1 MTTESNALH
10 IYRTIKKMK
19 LRKNMQFTS
28 EVPSKKD
35 YYKILIATILSQN
48 TNDKNS
54 ISAFK
59 RLDEKIGVEPNKILN
74 AEINEIAE
82 AIKIGGLYRVKA
94 KKIKEATKE
103 ILTRLDGDLTKLAN
117 MEYEEA
123 RKLLLKISGI
133 GDKTAD
139 ILLLKMGHPA
149 FPVDTHIKRIT
160 RRLGLVNRKAKYL
173 EISEFW
179 RKNLPSENYLDAH
192 LELIAF
198 GRKICKSINPRCNIC
213 PLRDTCH
220 YYGEEYGKEGNI
232 KQ

>member
-1 MTTESNALH
+1 MTTNTNALH

-54 ISAFK
+54 INAFK
-59 RLDEKIGVEPNKILN
+59 RLEEKIGVEPHKILN
-74 AEINEIAE
+74 ADIDEIAE
-82 AIKIGGLYRVKA
+82 AIKTGGLYRVKA
-94 KKIKEATKE
+94 KNIKEATKE
-103 ILTRLDGDLTKLAN
+103 ILTKLDGDLTKLAK
-117 MEYEEA
+117 MGYEEA
-123 RKLLLKISGI
+123 RDLLLRIPGI

-139 ILLLKMGHPA
+139 ILLLKLGHPA

-160 RRLGLVNRKAKYL
+160 RRLGLVDRKAKYQ

-179 RKNLPSENYLDAH
+179 RKNLPSEKYLDAH

-198 GRKICKSINPRCNIC
+198 GRRICRSINPRCSIC
-213 PLRDTCH
+213 PLKYICR
-220 YYGEEYGKEGNI
+220 YYGEEYGKEGSI
-232 KQ
+232 EQ